1 MEALLNGKPEEL
13 IKYSKGDYDKE
24 KFIAKASPLWD
35 WTDIQIRMIYLTADL
50 AINAHGVFSV
60 TNEHFREMFEKRF
73 KMTISRQTVI
83 RNFQR
88 FEELGLLTIN
98 DGKRRNGSQSANIFI
113 IEPIEKEENKAPIEI
128 EPEQEENDE
137 TPVDTPAETP
147 DETHNIA
154 INNAFNITSN
164 KPLNNNLVNNTL
176 LTNNQDTINK
186 LIKEYMLKGLSKK
199 LCFRVLDEV
208 KLVKNIK
215 NFGAYLRK
223 CLENTLFKS
232 NVKRDLMN
240 LTEQEFT
247 NTYVNNNFAQFNWI
261 ERNY

>member
-35 WTDIQIRMIYLTADL
+35 WTDLQIRMIYLTADL
-50 AINAHGVFSV
+50 AINAHGVFSI
-60 TNEHFREMFEKRF
+60 TNKTFREMFEKRF
-73 KMTISRQTVI
+73 NMTITRQTVI

-88 FEELGLLTIN
+88 FEELGLLTVN

-113 IEPIEKEENKAPIEI
+113 IEPIEKEENKAPVEI
-128 EPEQEENDE
+128 EPEQEQKDVTPDE

-154 INNAFNITSN
+154 INNAFNINSN
-164 KPLNNNLVNNTL
+164 KTLTNNLVNNNL

-186 LIKEYMLKGLSKK
+186 LIKEYMLKGLTKK

-208 KLVKNIK
+208 KVVKNIK

-232 NVKRDLMN
+232 NVKRDLKN
-240 LTEQEFT
+240 LAEHEFT
-247 NTYVNNNFAQFNWI
+247 NTYGNNNAAQFNWL
-261 ERNY
+261 

>member
-13 IKYSKGDYDKE
+13 IKYSKGDYDKD

-35 WTDIQIRMIYLTADL
+35 WTDLQIRMIYLTADL

-60 TNEHFREMFEKRF
+60 TNKKFREMFEKRF
-73 KMTISRQTVI
+73 NMTITRQTVI

-88 FEELGLLTIN
+88 FEELGLLTVN

-128 EPEQEENDE
+128 EPEQEQKDVTPDE
-137 TPVDTPAETP
+137 TPVDTPTDTP
-147 DETHNIA
+147 DVTHNIA
-154 INNAFNITSN
+154 INNAFNINSN
-164 KPLNNNLVNNTL
+164 KPLNKNIVNNNL
-176 LTNNQDTINK
+176 LTNNEETINR
-186 LIKEYMLKGLSKK
+186 LIKEFMLKGLTKK
-199 LCFRVLDEV
+199 LCFRVLNEV

-215 NFGAYLRK
+215 NFSAYFRK

-240 LTEQEFT
+240 LREQEFT
-247 NTYVNNNFAQFNWI
+247 NTYGNNNAAQFNWL
-261 ERNY
+261 